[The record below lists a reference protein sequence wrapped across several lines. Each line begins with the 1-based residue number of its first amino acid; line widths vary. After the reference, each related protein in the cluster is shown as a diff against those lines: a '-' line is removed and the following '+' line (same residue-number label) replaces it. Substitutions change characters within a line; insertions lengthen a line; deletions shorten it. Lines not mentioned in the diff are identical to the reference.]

1 MKTTRTTN
9 RAARTTAL
17 ATSAIGAGLLLALA
31 SPLAASAHVG
41 VTPESTAAGSY
52 TVLTFAVPHGC
63 DGSATTAVA
72 IDIPESI
79 PSVTPTINQGWT
91 VEKTTI
97 KLDPP
102 VTDANGNELTERVGQ
117 VVYTAKTPLA
127 DGYRDTFALSLQL
140 PEDAAGDTL
149 EFPVTQTCEVG
160 STLWNEK
167 TVDGEAE
174 PEHPAPAITVTEAT
188 ADGHGHG
195 DGDDDAEAATDTHD
209 EASSTTDAAEVDVLA
224 RVLGVLGLVVGA
236 VGVVIA
242 VVSRRRAPA
251 GK

>member
-1 MKTTRTTN
+1 MKTTT
-9 RAARTTAL
+9 RTTAL
-17 ATSAIGAGLLLALA
+17 AASALGAGLLFALA

-41 VTPESTAAGSY
+41 VTPDSTAAGSY

-63 DGSATTAVA
+63 DGSSTTAVA

-79 PSVTPTINQGWT
+79 PSVTPTVNQGWT
-91 VEKTTI
+91 VEKSTI
-97 KLDPP
+97 TLDPP
-102 VTDANGNELTERVGQ
+102 VTDAHGNELTERVGQ

-174 PEHPAPAITVTEAT
+174 PEHPAPAITVTEA
-188 ADGHGHG
+188 AGDAHGHS
-195 DGDDDAEAATDTHD
+195 DSADAAASSEHDD
-209 EASSTTDAAEVDVLA
+209 ASSTTDAAEVDVLA

-242 VVSRRRAPA
+242 VVSRRRVPA

>member
-1 MKTTRTTN
+1 MKTTTRTTAI
-9 RAARTTAL
+9 AASAL
-17 ATSAIGAGLLLALA
+17 GAGILLALA

-41 VTPESTAAGSY
+41 VTPDTTAAGSY

-63 DGSATTAVA
+63 DGSPTTAIA

-79 PSVTPTINQGWT
+79 PSVTPTVNPGWT
-91 VEKTTI
+91 VEKSTI
-97 KLDPP
+97 TLDPP
-102 VTDANGNELTERVGQ
+102 VTDAHGNEITERVGQ

-149 EFPVTQTCEVG
+149 EFPVIQTCEVG

-174 PEHPAPAITVTEAT
+174 PEHPAPAIAVTAAT
-188 ADGHGHG
+188 GDEHGHSG
-195 DGDDDAEAATDTHD
+195 AAAEADDHHDDA
-209 EASSTTDAAEVDVLA
+209 TTDAAEVDVLA
-224 RVLGVLGLVVGA
+224 RVLGLLGLAVGA
-236 VGVVIA
+236 VAVVIA
-242 VVSRRRAPA
+242 VVSRRRTPA